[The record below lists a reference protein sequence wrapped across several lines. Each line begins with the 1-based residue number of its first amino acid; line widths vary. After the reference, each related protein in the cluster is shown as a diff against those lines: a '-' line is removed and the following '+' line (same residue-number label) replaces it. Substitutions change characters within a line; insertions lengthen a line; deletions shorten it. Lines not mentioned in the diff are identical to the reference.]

1 MIVEIRDL
9 RLVLGGR
16 PVLNGVDLT
25 MRAGDIYGFLGPNG
39 AGKSTTISVLAG
51 LRPPASG
58 KVEVLG
64 RDPVAERTWIQ
75 RRIGVLSE
83 QSGFYEWMGAAEY
96 LMWFSG
102 LSGKRLGEAEATI
115 RLHRVGLDGRNRA
128 PIGTYSRGMKQR
140 LGLARALL
148 NDPELLI
155 LDEPTNGLDP
165 RGRREIHD
173 VLLEMSVNDG
183 VGILLCTHLLD
194 DVDRLCTH
202 LGILSRGKTVLEG
215 PVADLLAGQR
225 AAARYRLRVPIPE
238 SAFILP
244 AGVRVASRSGEWW
257 HVELSGAGDPAT
269 AWRELLDSGLRVEEI
284 HQEGGGLEEL
294 YLAATETR
302 EAV

>member
-58 KVEVLG
+58 KVMVLG
-64 RDPVAERTWIQ
+64 RDPVAERTWIH

-102 LSGKRLGEAEATI
+102 LSGKRLGEAEATL
-115 RLHRVGLDGRNRA
+115 RLRRVGLDGRNRA
-128 PIGTYSRGMKQR
+128 AIGTYSRGMKQR

-165 RGRREIHD
+165 RGRRQIHD

-202 LGILSRGKTVLEG
+202 LGILSGGKTVLEG
-215 PVADLLAGQR
+215 PVADLLAGRR
-225 AAARYRLRVPIPE
+225 AAARYRLRVPTPE
-238 SAFILP
+238 SAVNLP
-244 AGVRVASRSGEWW
+244 VGVSDT
-257 HVELSGAGDPAT
+257 GDPAT

>member
-1 MIVEIRDL
+1 MIVEIRNL

-64 RDPVAERTWIQ
+64 RDPAAERTWIH

-83 QSGFYEWMGAAEY
+83 QSGFYEWMAAAEY
-96 LMWFSG
+96 LKWFSG
-102 LSGKRLGEAEATI
+102 LSGSRIEEAEAI
-115 RLHRVGLDGRNRA
+115 RRLRRVGLDGRDRA

-140 LGLARALL
+140 LGLSRALL
-148 NDPELLI
+148 NDPQLLV

-194 DVDRLCTH
+194 DVDRFCTH
-202 LGILSRGKTVLEG
+202 LGILSDGKTVMEG
-215 PVADLLAGQR
+215 PVADLLAGGR
-225 AAARYRLRVPIPE
+225 AAARYRLRVSPPE
-238 SAFILP
+238 PEVILP
-244 AGVRVASRSGEWW
+244 AEVRVATRSGEWW
-257 HVELSGAGDPAT
+257 HVELSGATDPAA
-269 AWRELLDSGLRVEEI
+269 AWRKLLDSGLRVEEI
-284 HQEGGGLEEL
+284 HQESGGLEEL